1 MTIRSARSS
10 SAILTI
16 LEGCPRLD
24 APARL
29 DPPLAEI
36 VRPRVERLLRPLP
49 LRVIDVLYR
58 RHVQEALPV
67 ERSLDQHLKEDDLAV
82 EFLASSTAIVSALA
96 APSEKSVGCKI
107 FMAVTSTAQ
116 ERQEVDH
123 LEDSPPGSGTPKL
136 AQAPQLLHAPTGGS
150 ERTAPAP

>member
-1 MTIRSARSS
+1 
-10 SAILTI
+10 
-16 LEGCPRLD
+16 LD

-82 EFLASSTAIVSALA
+82 EF
-96 APSEKSVGCKI
+96 
-107 FMAVTSTAQ
+107 
-116 ERQEVDH
+116 
-123 LEDSPPGSGTPKL
+123 SGEL
-136 AQAPQLLHAPTGGS
+136 NRHRLGLGG
-150 ERTAPAP
+150 TF